1 MRCDFP
7 SLPTDWVAAFV
18 ELALQG
24 SLPRAAGILH
34 ATELVIDLTGAGVAT
49 ARPGMTRAGSGGAR
63 RGLCMISP
71 ARRPVKRN
79 PPGAVRFVEL
89 PPLRFA
95 GRRPLHRLIP
105 RRARPGLTNG
115 PQAVSRVAGPPQR
128 LVQRRAWRT
137 VRRFAASHPRTPS
150 HWPNPHQCGHGRDQW
165 LGPSCPLRIMP
176 LPLP

>member
-34 ATELVIDLTGAGVAT
+34 ATEFVIDLTGAGVAT

-63 RGLCMISP
+63 RGLCMNSP

-95 GRRPLHRLIP
+95 GRRPLHRLIL
-105 RRARPGLTNG
+105 RAGRGPGLTKCNATR
-115 PQAVSRVAGPPQR
+115 QSRGRSAAAPGAAEGVADGAALRGKPS
-128 LVQRRAWRT
+128 T
-137 VRRFAASHPRTPS
+137 YSFALAKSASVWPR
-150 HWPNPHQCGHGRDQW
+150 
-165 LGPSCPLRIMP
+165 
-176 LPLP
+176 